1 MVLHSPVVIVY
12 SGNVS
17 LVCAYVFITLRTQSF
32 VLSDNSKPLTR

>member
-17 LVCAYVFITLRTQSF
+17 LVCACFHYSENSEFRF
-32 VLSDNSKPLTR
+32 V